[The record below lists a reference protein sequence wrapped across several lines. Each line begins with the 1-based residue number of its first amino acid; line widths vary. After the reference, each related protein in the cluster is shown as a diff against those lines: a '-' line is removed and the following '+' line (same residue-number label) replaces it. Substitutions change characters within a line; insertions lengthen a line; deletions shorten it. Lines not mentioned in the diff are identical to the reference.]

1 MLKFQECVGSTS
13 SRFKV
18 GYFYFLWIKI
28 VQNFSSISLFERS
41 RCACEF
47 RSSLHLS
54 FLRLV
59 CEFLFFSSPFPF
71 FVNKLFHFESKK
83 RKNAKTKRE
92 TQEEGGSA
100 IFFLKLWSKP
110 WEPSKISNSGGST
123 LVRTVLCFLCIKQL
137 LGLKE
142 PYWSKVDS

>member
-47 RSSLHLS
+47 RSYLHLS

-71 FVNKLFHFESKK
+71 FVNKLLHFLYLILLSLLYHLKK
-83 RKNAKTKRE
+83 
-92 TQEEGGSA
+92 
-100 IFFLKLWSKP
+100 WSKP
-110 WEPSKISNSGGST
+110 YGERYEMEDLRAK
-123 LVRTVLCFLCIKQL
+123 RERMQR
-137 LGLKE
+137 LKE
-142 PYWSKVDS
+142 RRKKKEVVQFFF